1 MFKQGCLPITIFAL
15 KGINFTT
22 TIRMLGATLS
32 IITLTA
38 CMGLPDN
45 SNRTISNYLPANPN
59 TTLAKRILPDNHANA
74 GKTGAYLL
82 HEGYE
87 AFVSRL
93 ALVENAQQSIDAQYY
108 IWHDDTS
115 GRLLLKS
122 LQKAAD
128 RGVRVRLLLDDN
140 ATRGMDNILSKL
152 NSHPKIEVRL
162 FNPYAQRKFRS
173 IAYFTDTS
181 RINRRMHNKSFTVD
195 GVISVIGGRNIGDE
209 YFQAGSDLMFAD
221 LDVSVVGKVVEE
233 IQQDFDKY
241 WANEASYPIE
251 RIAKPDFKVKPSNS
265 SKIDEVGQTGHD
277 IQILNINKT
286 KSYLANLFDTKYP
299 HYVDNNDNSLLVW
312 ADKAHFY
319 SDPPTKISAAKDFSY
334 QDSVIA
340 KTVPFIASTKQ
351 QLLIISPYF
360 VPTKLG
366 SQFLIDIAKKGK
378 RVIVMTNSLASTDIT
393 LVHAGYQKYRKAL
406 LAAGVEIYEFKPE
419 PKHDEYG
426 DEEYQQK
433 YRDDY
438 DINGILPDSNASL
451 HAKSFTVDD
460 KYLFVG
466 SPNLDPRS
474 AKLNTELGI
483 VFDSARLAK
492 VVNKAFEQNK
502 DVVNYRLKLNPK
514 GKIEWHTL
522 ENGKQVVYYHEP
534 EVDLKDTIIVDI
546 LSMLPIDGLL

>member
-1 MFKQGCLPITIFAL
+1 MFKQGCLKTTIFAL
-15 KGINFTT
+15 RRFHLKTVV
-22 TIRMLGATLS
+22 RLLGVALS
-32 IITLTA
+32 ISSVTA
-38 CMGLPDN
+38 CISLPDN
-45 SNRTISNYLPANPN
+45 TNRTISSYLPANPN
-59 TTLAKRILPDNHANA
+59 TQLAKRILPDNAKHADKSA
-74 GKTGAYLL
+74 AYIL
-82 HEGYE
+82 HEGLE
-87 AFVSRL
+87 AFTARL
-93 ALVENAQQSIDAQYY
+93 SLIEKAEDSIDAQYY

-122 LQKAAD
+122 LQKASD
-128 RGVRVRLLLDDN
+128 RGVRIRLLLDDN
-140 ATRGMDNILSKL
+140 ATRGMDNILLKL

-162 FNPYAQRKFRS
+162 FNPYAQRKLRS
-173 IAYFTDTS
+173 ISYFTDTF

-209 YFQAGSDLMFAD
+209 YFQASSGLMFGD
-221 LDVSVVGKVVEE
+221 LDVSVVGQVVEE

-251 RIAKPDFKVKPSNS
+251 RIAKLDVNAHAPNASTIN
-265 SKIDEVGQTGHD
+265 EMYQTD
-277 IQILNINKT
+277 YEIQIGNIAKT
-286 KSYLANLFDTKYP
+286 KFYLANLFDTKYP
-299 HYVDNNDNSLLVW
+299 HYVDNNDNTLLVW
-312 ADKAHFY
+312 ADNTHFY
-319 SDPPTKISAAKDFSY
+319 SDPPTKVSSGKDFTY
-334 QDSVIA
+334 QESVIA

-360 VPTKLG
+360 VPTEVG

-378 RVIVMTNSLASTDIT
+378 RVIVMTNSLASTDVT

-406 LAAGVEIYEFKPE
+406 LAAGIEIYEFKPE
-419 PKHDEYG
+419 PKNDEYDD
-426 DEEYQQK
+426 DEYDQK

-483 VFDSARLAK
+483 VFDSERLAK
-492 VVNKAFEQNK
+492 AVNKAFEQNK
-502 DVVNYRLKLNPK
+502 DVVNYRLKLSPM

-534 EVDLKDTIIVDI
+534 EVDLQDTIIVDI